1 MKIAFPAGTLSYRG
15 THVALGDYAQFNQ
28 EVLGHESLICID
40 AKNPGPEELLQK
52 FRNRFECVLTD
63 GWPDVSEKCVASGC
77 DAAYVIKSGERDQ
90 QLVSGMPNLV
100 HAVFPQPVKEQHGQ
114 VYAFVSE
121 WLSEECSKGRLPF
134 VPHMIHLPVVDSDLR
149 GELGIPGD
157 ATVFGC
163 YGGFDSFDIAFVQRV
178 VREVCA
184 DHRNLWFIFM
194 NTRPF
199 SQQERVVFL
208 PASTDPV
215 RKRQFIQTCD
225 AMLHA
230 RGIGESFGLACAEF
244 SVCNKPVITYGL
256 APQRAHLHMLS
267 GKALVY
273 RGPAEL
279 RSCLLEFDRHWASQ
293 QDWDMYSRPYGPQA
307 VMRQFS
313 EVFLKPEQWAEGGV
327 STQPVWSD
335 RVAVGLANL
344 KRRYRSHSRK
354 YFHRFA

>member
-15 THVALGDYAQFNQ
+15 THVALGDYAHFNQ
-28 EVLGHESLICID
+28 EVLGHESLIFID
-40 AKNPGPEELLQK
+40 EKNPGPEELLKK

-63 GWPDVSEKCVASGC
+63 GWPDVSEKCAAARC

-90 QLVSGMPNLV
+90 QLVSGLPNLV
-100 HAVFPQPVKEQHGQ
+100 HAVFPQPVEEQHGQ

-121 WLSEECSKGRLPF
+121 WLSKECSNGRLPF
-134 VPHMIHLPVVDSDLR
+134 VPHMIHVPVVDSDLR

-178 VREVCA
+178 VREVCSA
-184 DHRNLWFIFM
+184 NRNLWFVFM
-194 NTRPF
+194 NIRPF
-199 SQQERVVFL
+199 AQQERVVFL

-230 RGIGESFGLACAEF
+230 RGVGESFGLACGEF
-244 SVCNKPVITYGL
+244 SVSNKLVITYGL
-256 APQRAHLHMLS
+256 SPQRAHLHMLA

-279 RSCLLEFDRHWASQ
+279 RSCVLEFDRRWASQ
-293 QDWDMYSRPYGPQA
+293 QDWDMYSWFYSPET

-313 EVFLKPEQWAEGGV
+313 EVFLAPQPLAEDGSAIRMNWTDQAFVEWAKV
-327 STQPVWSD
+327 
-335 RVAVGLANL
+335 N
-344 KRRYRSHSRK
+344 RRLRSHSRK
-354 YFHRFA
+354 YHHRNS